1 MIGNTRLHCW
11 RHAQGLVNS
20 AEVVV
25 HVMECNRVL
34 QILDFLGKGVGQ
46 ARESAHRHAHGEVLA
61 LNVARGDVLE
71 IGVPV
76 DESPCVLPCRSR
88 DCSELTGLPA
98 QRRKSFE
105 AARNQSRFRTRDQP
119 RANMRRVR
127 PL

>member
-105 AARNQSRFRTRDQP
+105 VARSRFPFRK
-119 RANMRRVR
+119 RALSRQDTLYGR